1 MKKEIIDLGW
11 LIESVRD
18 LKWVNAEKTRL
29 DCIVKFDAHV
39 EELPF
44 TIDPND
50 FYQHSIDLWEKAN
63 AGEYGVIPDY
73 VPKPKN
79 DFEKVMENYKNQ
91 FGGDFSLDK
100 I

>member
-1 MKKEIIDLGW
+1 MEIRNLDW
-11 LIESVRD
+11 KIESVKE
-18 LKWVNAEKTRL
+18 LKWTNETRTRI
-29 DCIVKFDAHV
+29 DCTVKFEHLD

-50 FYQHSIDLWEKAN
+50 FYQHSLDLWAAAT
-63 AGEYGVIPDY
+63 AGEYGPIADY
-73 VPKPKN
+73 VPTPKT
-79 DFEKVMENYKNQ
+79 DFEALMENYRNQ